1 MFSTKVKRIDMTR
14 YIFTLFVMCLMISSI
29 SFGES
34 PSSDSL
40 KLMRYYE
47 ELRADWGKIFPNKNR
62 NAGGA
67 LFFKYILDNSNSR
80 DEFFEKN
87 KMYCSVSGSLVRP
100 GSQPE
105 FVSVR
110 GRNEN
115 ELICGSLYRCCWPCS
130 CDVMKFVQ
138 VQALEKTF
146 DDKLELINVLTIKNP
161 CEKPD
166 FPEEVDRES
175 ICVGTSLNKKRVT
188 EINGRLVV
196 GVLFKSKTCSPK
208 DIEKINREVITGSY
222 CPLRNNTPLK
232 EVRGGMGDIFIKM
245 AN

>member
-14 YIFTLFVMCLMISSI
+14 YILTLCVMCLMISPI

-34 PSSDSL
+34 PSSDTL

-67 LFFKYILDNSNSR
+67 LFFKYIFDNSDSR

-87 KMYCSVSGSLVRP
+87 KMYCSVSGSLVQP

-110 GRNEN
+110 GQDE
-115 ELICGSLYRCCWPCS
+115 ELVCGSLYRCCWPCS

-146 DDKLELINVLTIKNP
+146 DDKPELINVLTIKNP

-175 ICVGTSLNKKRVT
+175 ICVGASLNKKRVT

-196 GVLFKSKTCSPK
+196 GVLFEGKICSPK

>member
-1 MFSTKVKRIDMTR
+1 MTR
-14 YIFTLFVMCLMISSI
+14 HIFTLFLICLLIPSK
-29 SFGES
+29 SFGTS
-34 PSSDSL
+34 PSSDSSTL
-40 KLMRYYE
+40 VRYYE
-47 ELRADWGKIFPNKNR
+47 ELRADWEKIFPNKNR

-67 LFFKYILDNSNSR
+67 LFFKYILDNANSR
-80 DEFFEKN
+80 EEFFEKN

-110 GRNEN
+110 GPGEN
-115 ELICGSLYRCCWPCS
+115 ELICGSLYRCCWPCA

-138 VQALEKTF
+138 VQALKKTF
-146 DDKLELINVLTIKNP
+146 NGITELINVLTIKNP

-166 FPEEVDRES
+166 FPDEVDREA
-175 ICVGTSLNKKRVT
+175 ICVGNSLNKERVT

-196 GVLFKSKTCSPK
+196 GVLFESKVCSSK
-208 DIEKINREVITGSY
+208 DIEKINAEVITGSY

>member
-1 MFSTKVKRIDMTR
+1 
-14 YIFTLFVMCLMISSI
+14 MCLMIPTI
-29 SFGES
+29 SLGES

-40 KLMRYYE
+40 KLIRYYE

-67 LFFKYILDNSNSR
+67 LFFKYLLDNSNSR

-105 FVSVR
+105 FVSVK
-110 GRNEN
+110 GQDE

-146 DDKLELINVLTIKNP
+146 NDKTELINVLTIKNP

-166 FPEEVDRES
+166 FPEEVDRDS
-175 ICVGTSLNKKRVT
+175 ICIGTSLNKKRVT
-188 EINGRLVV
+188 AINGRLVV
-196 GVLFKSKTCSPK
+196 GVLFESKICSPK
-208 DIEKINREVITGSY
+208 DIQKINREVITGSY

>member
-14 YIFTLFVMCLMISSI
+14 YILTLCVMCLMISPI

-34 PSSDSL
+34 PSSDTL

-67 LFFKYILDNSNSR
+67 LFFKYIFDNSDSR

-87 KMYCSVSGSLVRP
+87 KMYCSVSGSLVQP

-110 GRNEN
+110 GQDE
-115 ELICGSLYRCCWPCS
+115 ELVCGSLYRCCWPCS

-146 DDKLELINVLTIKNP
+146 DDKPELINVLTIKNP

-175 ICVGTSLNKKRVT
+175 ICVGASLNKKRVT

-196 GVLFKSKTCSPK
+196 GVLFESKICSPK
-208 DIEKINREVITGSY
+208 DIEKINRELITGSF

>member
-14 YIFTLFVMCLMISSI
+14 YILTLCVMCLMISPI
-29 SFGES
+29 SFGET
-34 PSSDSL
+34 PSSDTL

-67 LFFKYILDNSNSR
+67 LFFKYIFDNSDSR

-87 KMYCSVSGSLVRP
+87 KMYCSVSGSLVQP

-110 GRNEN
+110 GQDE
-115 ELICGSLYRCCWPCS
+115 ELVCGSLYRCCWPCS

-146 DDKLELINVLTIKNP
+146 DDKPELINVLTIKNP

-175 ICVGTSLNKKRVT
+175 ICVGASLNKKRVT

-196 GVLFKSKTCSPK
+196 GVLFESKICSPK

>member
-1 MFSTKVKRIDMTR
+1 MFSAKVKRIDMTR
-14 YIFTLFVMCLMISSI
+14 YIFTFFVMYLMISPI

-34 PSSDSL
+34 PSSDTL

-67 LFFKYILDNSNSR
+67 LFFKYIFDNSDSR

-110 GRNEN
+110 GHDE

-130 CDVMKFVQ
+130 CDVMKYVQ

-146 DDKLELINVLTIKNP
+146 NDKTELINVLTIKNP

-196 GVLFKSKTCSPK
+196 GVLFESKICSPK

>member
-1 MFSTKVKRIDMTR
+1 MSLLIPS
-14 YIFTLFVMCLMISSI
+14 ICL
-29 SFGES
+29 GGS

-40 KLMRYYE
+40 KLIRYYE
-47 ELRADWGKIFPNKNR
+47 ELRSDWGKIFPNKNR

-110 GRNEN
+110 GQYEN

-146 DDKLELINVLTIKNP
+146 NDKTELINVLTIKNP
-161 CEKPD
+161 CEKAD
-166 FPEEVDRES
+166 FPEEVDRDS
-175 ICVGTSLNKKRVT
+175 ICIGNSLNKKRVT

-196 GVLFKSKTCSPK
+196 GVLFESKICSPK

>member
-1 MFSTKVKRIDMTR
+1 MAR
-14 YIFTLFVMCLMISSI
+14 YIFTLFVLCLLVPSI
-29 SFGES
+29 CLGES

-40 KLMRYYE
+40 KLIRYYE

-67 LFFKYILDNSNSR
+67 LFFNYILDNSSSR

-100 GSQPE
+100 DSQPE

-110 GRNEN
+110 GQDKN

-146 DDKLELINVLTIKNP
+146 NDKTELINVLTIKNP

-188 EINGRLVV
+188 EINGKLVV
-196 GVLFKSKTCSPK
+196 GVLFESKICSSK

>member
-14 YIFTLFVMCLMISSI
+14 YILTIFVMCLMISPI

-34 PSSDSL
+34 PSSDTL

-67 LFFKYILDNSNSR
+67 LFFKYIFDNSDSR

-110 GRNEN
+110 GHDE

-146 DDKLELINVLTIKNP
+146 DDRTELINVLTIKNP

-166 FPEEVDRES
+166 FPDEVDRAS
-175 ICVGTSLNKKRVT
+175 ICVGTSLNKKRVA
-188 EINGRLVV
+188 EINGRLIV
-196 GVLFKSKTCSPK
+196 GILFESKICSPK
-208 DIEKINREVITGSY
+208 DIERINSEVITGSY

>member
-1 MFSTKVKRIDMTR
+1 MTR
-14 YIFTLFVMCLMISSI
+14 YIFTFFIMCVMIPPISL
-29 SFGES
+29 GES
-34 PSSDSL
+34 RSSDSL
-40 KLMRYYE
+40 KLIRYYE

-67 LFFKYILDNSNSR
+67 LFFKYILDNSNSK

-110 GRNEN
+110 GHDE

-146 DDKLELINVLTIKNP
+146 EDKPELINVLTIKNP

-166 FPEEVDRES
+166 FPEEVDRAS
-175 ICVGTSLNKKRVT
+175 ICVGKSLNKKRVT

-196 GVLFKSKTCSPK
+196 GVLFESKICSPK

>member
-14 YIFTLFVMCLMISSI
+14 YIFTFFIMCVMIPPISL
-29 SFGES
+29 GES
-34 PSSDSL
+34 RSSDSL
-40 KLMRYYE
+40 KLIRYYE

-110 GRNEN
+110 GHDEQ
-115 ELICGSLYRCCWPCS
+115 LVCGSLYRCCWPCS

-146 DDKLELINVLTIKNP
+146 DDKPELINVLTIKNP

-175 ICVGTSLNKKRVT
+175 ICVGKSLNKKRVT

-196 GVLFKSKTCSPK
+196 GVLFESKICSPK

>member
-1 MFSTKVKRIDMTR
+1 MFSTKVKQIDMIR
-14 YIFTLFVMCLMISSI
+14 YIFTLFVMCLMISPI

-34 PSSDSL
+34 PSSDTL

-67 LFFKYILDNSNSR
+67 LFFKYIFDNSDSR

-110 GRNEN
+110 GHDE
-115 ELICGSLYRCCWPCS
+115 ELVCGSLYRCCWPCS

-146 DDKLELINVLTIKNP
+146 DDKPELINVLTIKNP

-175 ICVGTSLNKKRVT
+175 ICVGASLNKKRVT

-196 GVLFKSKTCSPK
+196 GVLFESKICSPK

>member
-1 MFSTKVKRIDMTR
+1 MFSTKVKQIDMTR
-14 YIFTLFVMCLMISSI
+14 YIFILFVICLMITSI
-29 SFGES
+29 SSGEARS
-34 PSSDSL
+34 ADSL
-40 KLMRYYE
+40 KLIRYYE

-67 LFFKYILDNSNSR
+67 LFFKYILDNSNSK

-100 GSQPE
+100 GSEPE

-110 GRNEN
+110 GHDE

-146 DDKLELINVLTIKNP
+146 DDKTELINVLTIKNP

-175 ICVGTSLNKKRVT
+175 ICIGTSLNKKRVT

-196 GVLFKSKTCSPK
+196 GVLFESKICSQK
-208 DIEKINREVITGSY
+208 DIDKINREVITGSY
-222 CPLRNNTPLK
+222 CPLRNKTPLK

>member
-14 YIFTLFVMCLMISSI
+14 YILTLCVMCLMISPI

-34 PSSDSL
+34 PSSDTL

-67 LFFKYILDNSNSR
+67 LFFKYIFDNSDSR

-87 KMYCSVSGSLVRP
+87 KMYCSVSGSLVQP

-110 GRNEN
+110 GQDE
-115 ELICGSLYRCCWPCS
+115 ELVCGSLYRCCWPCS

-146 DDKLELINVLTIKNP
+146 DDKPELINVLTIKNP

-175 ICVGTSLNKKRVT
+175 ICVGASLNKKRVT

-196 GVLFKSKTCSPK
+196 GVLFESKICSPK
-208 DIEKINREVITGSY
+208 DIEKINREVITGSF

>member
-1 MFSTKVKRIDMTR
+1 
-14 YIFTLFVMCLMISSI
+14 MCVIIPPISL
-29 SFGES
+29 GES
-34 PSSDSL
+34 RSSDSL
-40 KLMRYYE
+40 KLIRYYE

-67 LFFKYILDNSNSR
+67 LFFKHILDNSNSR

-110 GRNEN
+110 GHDEQ
-115 ELICGSLYRCCWPCS
+115 LVCGSLYRCCWPCS

-146 DDKLELINVLTIKNP
+146 DDKTELINVLTIKNP

-166 FPEEVDRES
+166 FPDEVDRAS
-175 ICVGTSLNKKRVT
+175 ICVGTSLNKKRVA

-196 GVLFKSKTCSPK
+196 GILFESKICSSK
-208 DIEKINREVITGSY
+208 DIEKINSEVITGSY

>member
-1 MFSTKVKRIDMTR
+1 MGSE
-14 YIFTLFVMCLMISSI
+14 MCIR
-29 SFGES
+29 
-34 PSSDSL
+34 DS
-40 KLMRYYE
+40 
-47 ELRADWGKIFPNKNR
+47 
-62 NAGGA
+62 
-67 LFFKYILDNSNSR
+67 
-80 DEFFEKN
+80 
-87 KMYCSVSGSLVRP
+87 VRP

-110 GRNEN
+110 GQDE
-115 ELICGSLYRCCWPCS
+115 ELVCGSLYRCCWPCS
-130 CDVMKFVQ
+130 CDVMKYVQ
-138 VQALEKTF
+138 VQALEITF
-146 DDKLELINVLTIKNP
+146 DDKTELINVLTIKNP

-196 GVLFKSKTCSPK
+196 GVLFESKICSPK

>member
-14 YIFTLFVMCLMISSI
+14 YIFTLFVMCLTISPI

-34 PSSDSL
+34 PSSDTL

-67 LFFKYILDNSNSR
+67 LFFKYIFDNSDSR

-87 KMYCSVSGSLVRP
+87 KMYCSVSGSLVQP

-110 GRNEN
+110 GQDE
-115 ELICGSLYRCCWPCS
+115 ELVCGSLYRCCWPCS

-146 DDKLELINVLTIKNP
+146 DDKPELINVLTIKNP

-175 ICVGTSLNKKRVT
+175 ICVGASLNKKRVT

-196 GVLFKSKTCSPK
+196 GVLFESKICSPK

>member
-14 YIFTLFVMCLMISSI
+14 YIFTFFIMCVMIPPISL
-29 SFGES
+29 GES
-34 PSSDSL
+34 RSSDSL
-40 KLMRYYE
+40 KLIRYYE

-67 LFFKYILDNSNSR
+67 LFFKYILDNSNSK

-110 GRNEN
+110 GHDEQ
-115 ELICGSLYRCCWPCS
+115 LVCGSLYRCCWPCS

-138 VQALEKTF
+138 VLALEKTF
-146 DDKLELINVLTIKNP
+146 DDKPELINVLTIKNP

-175 ICVGTSLNKKRVT
+175 ICVGKSLNKKRVT

-196 GVLFKSKTCSPK
+196 GVLFEGKICSPK
-208 DIEKINREVITGSY
+208 DIEKIDREVITGSY

>member
-14 YIFTLFVMCLMISSI
+14 YILTLCVMCLMISPI

-34 PSSDSL
+34 PSSDTL

-67 LFFKYILDNSNSR
+67 LFFKYIFDNSDSR

-87 KMYCSVSGSLVRP
+87 KMYCSVSGSLVQP

-110 GRNEN
+110 GQDE
-115 ELICGSLYRCCWPCS
+115 ELVCGSLYRCCWPCS

-146 DDKLELINVLTIKNP
+146 DDKPELINVLTIKNP

-175 ICVGTSLNKKRVT
+175 ICVGASLNKKRVT

-196 GVLFKSKTCSPK
+196 GVLFESKICSPK

-222 CPLRNNTPLK
+222 CPLRNNTPLE

>member
-14 YIFTLFVMCLMISSI
+14 YILTLCVMCLMISPI

-34 PSSDSL
+34 PSSDTL

-67 LFFKYILDNSNSR
+67 LFFKYIFDNSDSR

-87 KMYCSVSGSLVRP
+87 KMYCSVSGSLVQP

-110 GRNEN
+110 GQDE
-115 ELICGSLYRCCWPCS
+115 ELVCGSLYRCCWPCS

-146 DDKLELINVLTIKNP
+146 DDKPELINVLTIKNP

-175 ICVGTSLNKKRVT
+175 ICVGASLNKKRVT

-196 GVLFKSKTCSPK
+196 GVLFESKICSPK

>member
-1 MFSTKVKRIDMTR
+1 MTR
-14 YIFTLFVMCLMISSI
+14 YIFTFFIMCVMIPPISL
-29 SFGES
+29 GES
-34 PSSDSL
+34 RSSDSL
-40 KLMRYYE
+40 KLIRYYE

-110 GRNEN
+110 GHDEQ
-115 ELICGSLYRCCWPCS
+115 LVCGSLYRCCWPCS

-138 VQALEKTF
+138 ALTLEKTF
-146 DDKLELINVLTIKNP
+146 NDKTESLNVLTIKNP

-175 ICVGTSLNKKRVT
+175 ICVGKSLNKKRVT

-196 GVLFKSKTCSPK
+196 GVLFESKICSPK

>member
-14 YIFTLFVMCLMISSI
+14 YIFTFFIMCVMIPSI
-29 SFGES
+29 SLGES
-34 PSSDSL
+34 RSSDSL
-40 KLMRYYE
+40 KLIRYYE

-110 GRNEN
+110 GHDEQ
-115 ELICGSLYRCCWPCS
+115 LVCGSLYRCCWPCS

-146 DDKLELINVLTIKNP
+146 DDKPELINVLTIKNP

-175 ICVGTSLNKKRVT
+175 ICVGKSLNKKRVT

-196 GVLFKSKTCSPK
+196 GVLFESKICSPK

>member
-14 YIFTLFVMCLMISSI
+14 YIFTFFIMCVVIPLISLGDSR
-29 SFGES
+29 
-34 PSSDSL
+34 SSDSL
-40 KLMRYYE
+40 KLIRYYE

-110 GRNEN
+110 GQDE
-115 ELICGSLYRCCWPCS
+115 ELVCGSLYRCCWPCS
-130 CDVMKFVQ
+130 CDVMKFVR

-146 DDKLELINVLTIKNP
+146 DDKPELINVLTIKNP

-175 ICVGTSLNKKRVT
+175 ICVGTSLNTKRVT
-188 EINGRLVV
+188 QINGRLVV
-196 GVLFKSKTCSPK
+196 GVLFESKICSPK

>member
-1 MFSTKVKRIDMTR
+1 MTR
-14 YIFTLFVMCLMISSI
+14 YIFTLFVMCLIIPSVSL
-29 SFGES
+29 GES
-34 PSSDSL
+34 RSPDSL
-40 KLMRYYE
+40 KLIRYYE

-67 LFFKYILDNSNSR
+67 LFFKYILDNSNSK

-100 GSQPE
+100 GSPPE

-110 GRNEN
+110 GHDE

-138 VQALEKTF
+138 VQALEKKF
-146 DDKLELINVLTIKNP
+146 DDKPELINVLTIKNP

-175 ICVGTSLNKKRVT
+175 ICVGKSLNKKRVT

-196 GVLFKSKTCSPK
+196 GVLFESKICSPK

>member
-1 MFSTKVKRIDMTR
+1 MTR
-14 YIFTLFVMCLMISSI
+14 YIFSLLVLYFLIPSLSLGSSQR
-29 SFGES
+29 
-34 PSSDSL
+34 SDSL
-40 KLMRYYE
+40 TLIRYYE

-80 DEFFEKN
+80 EEFFEKN

-100 GSQPE
+100 GSEPE
-105 FVSVR
+105 FVSVK
-110 GRNEN
+110 GQNGDEF
-115 ELICGSLYRCCWPCS
+115 ICGSLYRCCWPCS

-138 VQALEKTF
+138 VQTLEKKF
-146 DDKLELINVLTIKNP
+146 NEKIDLINVLTIKNP
-161 CEKPD
+161 CEKKD
-166 FPEEVDRES
+166 FPEEVDRDS
-175 ICVGTSLNKKRVT
+175 LCIGTSLNKKRVT

-196 GVLFKSKTCSPK
+196 GILFDGKICSPR

-222 CPLRNNTPLK
+222 CPLRNNTPLE

-245 AN
+245 AK

>member
-1 MFSTKVKRIDMTR
+1 MAR
-14 YIFTLFVMCLMISSI
+14 YILTLLVACLLIPSMILAEPQI
-29 SFGES
+29 
-34 PSSDSL
+34 SDSSTL
-40 KLMRYYE
+40 IRYYE
-47 ELRADWGKIFPNKNR
+47 QLRADWGKIFPNKNR

-100 GSQPE
+100 GSKPE

-110 GRNEN
+110 GQNEN

-138 VQALEKTF
+138 VQALEKKF
-146 DDKLELINVLTIKNP
+146 NDKIELIKVLTIKNP
-161 CEKPD
+161 CEKPY
-166 FPEEVDRES
+166 FPEEVDRDS
-175 ICVGTSLNKKRVT
+175 ICVGTSLNKKQVT

-196 GVLFKSKTCSPK
+196 GILFDSKICSPK

-222 CPLRNNTPLK
+222 CPLRNNTPLQDI
-232 EVRGGMGDIFIKM
+232 RGGMGDIFIKM

>member
-1 MFSTKVKRIDMTR
+1 
-14 YIFTLFVMCLMISSI
+14 MIPLI
-29 SFGES
+29 SLGES
-34 PSSDSL
+34 RSSDSL
-40 KLMRYYE
+40 KLIRYYE

-67 LFFKYILDNSNSR
+67 LFFKYILDNSNSK

-110 GRNEN
+110 GHDEQ
-115 ELICGSLYRCCWPCS
+115 LVCGSLYRCCWPCS

-146 DDKLELINVLTIKNP
+146 DDKPELIDVLTIKNP

-175 ICVGTSLNKKRVT
+175 ICVGKSLNKKRVT

-196 GVLFKSKTCSPK
+196 GVLFESKICSPK

>member
-1 MFSTKVKRIDMTR
+1 
-14 YIFTLFVMCLMISSI
+14 MIPPI
-29 SFGES
+29 SLGES
-34 PSSDSL
+34 RSSDSL
-40 KLMRYYE
+40 KLIRYYE

-110 GRNEN
+110 GNDE
-115 ELICGSLYRCCWPCS
+115 ELVCGSLYRCCWPCA
-130 CDVMKFVQ
+130 CDVMKFVK

-175 ICVGTSLNKKRVT
+175 ICVGASLNKKRVT

-196 GVLFKSKTCSPK
+196 GVLFGGKICSPK

>member
-1 MFSTKVKRIDMTR
+1 
-14 YIFTLFVMCLMISSI
+14 MIPSI
-29 SFGES
+29 SLGEYQ
-34 PSSDSL
+34 SSDSL
-40 KLMRYYE
+40 KLIRYYE

-67 LFFKYILDNSNSR
+67 LFFKYILDNANSW

-100 GSQPE
+100 GSPPE

-110 GRNEN
+110 GGDEN
-115 ELICGSLYRCCWPCS
+115 KLICGSLYRCCWPCS

-138 VQALEKTF
+138 VQALEKKF
-146 DDKLELINVLTIKNP
+146 DDRTELINVLTIKNP

-166 FPEEVDRES
+166 FPDEVDRAS
-175 ICVGTSLNKKRVT
+175 ICVGTSLNKKRVA

-196 GVLFKSKTCSPK
+196 GILFESKICSPK
-208 DIEKINREVITGSY
+208 DIEKINSEVITGSY

>member
-1 MFSTKVKRIDMTR
+1 MFSTKVKQIDMTR
-14 YIFTLFVMCLMISSI
+14 YIFTLFVMCLMNPFISL
-29 SFGES
+29 GES

-40 KLMRYYE
+40 KLIRYYE

-110 GRNEN
+110 GHDEQ
-115 ELICGSLYRCCWPCS
+115 LVCGSLYRCCWPCS

-146 DDKLELINVLTIKNP
+146 DDKPELINVLTIKNP

-175 ICVGTSLNKKRVT
+175 ICVGKSLNKKRVT

-196 GVLFKSKTCSPK
+196 GVLFESKICSPK

>member
-1 MFSTKVKRIDMTR
+1 
-14 YIFTLFVMCLMISSI
+14 MISPI

-34 PSSDSL
+34 PSSDTL

-67 LFFKYILDNSNSR
+67 LFFKYIFDNSDSR

-87 KMYCSVSGSLVRP
+87 KMYCSVSGSLVQP

-110 GRNEN
+110 GQDE
-115 ELICGSLYRCCWPCS
+115 ELVCGSLYRCCWPCS

-146 DDKLELINVLTIKNP
+146 DDKPELINVLTIKNP

-175 ICVGTSLNKKRVT
+175 ICVGASLNKKRVT

-196 GVLFKSKTCSPK
+196 GVLFESKICSPK

>member
-1 MFSTKVKRIDMTR
+1 MFSTKVKQIDMTR
-14 YIFTLFVMCLMISSI
+14 YIFTFFVMCLIIPPISL
-29 SFGES
+29 GES
-34 PSSDSL
+34 ISSDSL
-40 KLMRYYE
+40 KLIRYYE
-47 ELRADWGKIFPNKNR
+47 ELRADWGEIFPNKNR

-110 GRNEN
+110 GHDE

-138 VQALEKTF
+138 VQALEKKF
-146 DDKLELINVLTIKNP
+146 DDKPELINVLTIKNP

-175 ICVGTSLNKKRVT
+175 ICVGKSLNKKRVT

-196 GVLFKSKTCSPK
+196 GVLFESKICSPK

>member
-1 MFSTKVKRIDMTR
+1 MTR
-14 YIFTLFVMCLMISSI
+14 SVFTLFVMCLLIPSI
-29 SFGES
+29 SLGQT

-40 KLMRYYE
+40 KLIRYYE

-67 LFFKYILDNSNSR
+67 LFFKYILDSSNSR

-105 FVSVR
+105 FVSVK
-110 GRNEN
+110 GKDEDG
-115 ELICGSLYRCCWPCS
+115 LICGSLYRCCWPCA

-146 DDKLELINVLTIKNP
+146 NEKTELIKVFTIKNP
-161 CEKPD
+161 C
-166 FPEEVDRES
+166 
-175 ICVGTSLNKKRVT
+175 
-188 EINGRLVV
+188 
-196 GVLFKSKTCSPK
+196 
-208 DIEKINREVITGSY
+208 
-222 CPLRNNTPLK
+222 
-232 EVRGGMGDIFIKM
+232 
-245 AN
+245 